1 MNQANDSK
9 HNPKVVSI
17 GTSKQSSQPHLG
29 ELLGKVQTIASRHLH
44 ALTAS
49 LFDNL
54 DDALFDLAEKASNNA
69 VQVAY
74 FDGMRE
80 LRKKRNIIERLFNQ
94 DIADRLMDLAAGK
107 VRDRRNPLENG
118 GEQQELSLIDD
129 SQLEEALAVSSMAS
143 KAEMRFARHL
153 FALNERLSVLCGGVR
168 IEGSALGPMDP
179 AALAHAFQLALRE
192 LVSDVQIKLIVY
204 KLFDRYVLGNIDG
217 MYDEINATLASAGV
231 LPQVRNPVATAMHR
245 RAARSNHP
253 SNHPGNRE
261 AAFATAEYS
270 ETTQDPADW
279 DATTQREILST
290 LADLL
295 AARRPHHHP
304 VEPIEN
310 SDNLNNPGHS
320 VSPPPGPTQILSAL
334 TLLQAEVAK
343 MSSLTRSTDRESDDV
358 QHLKQELLNQV
369 AQISGQSRIRISADE
384 EDTIDLVAMLFEYI
398 LQDRNLPAEM
408 QALLAR
414 LQIPYLKVA
423 VLDRRLFASR
433 AHPAR
438 RLLDLLAD
446 AGKGWTRE
454 ADPDQRMLKEVRH
467 VVETILAEFDDDLNV
482 FSRQHEQFT
491 AKLQSFWKRANLS
504 ERRAAE
510 AAKGREKLDIARRQ
524 AANEV
529 LSRMRDHTPPA
540 LIHSLLTRPWANYL
554 VLLLLRQGE
563 QSAEY
568 KSSIRFI
575 DDLIWSVEPKP
586 TVASQDKLRA
596 LLPDLEKTLRRG
608 LSTVAFHEPDMNRL
622 LVDLNTIYAP
632 LLGEQPAPRRT
643 LSDDGPLPASKQTDI
658 DTRDQDVVDIVQKFE
673 SVPSVT
679 QSMEDGKP
687 DPNEVILD
695 TAQLEIIRI
704 LKQGSWFDF
713 VDAQGQHE
721 RAKLSWISPISGRYL
736 FVNRRGLKVADKSA
750 AELANLILSGH
761 ALVLEEVPLFDR
773 ALDAIVERLRTAK
786 SATDHTDPTTGI

>member
-1 MNQANDSK
+1 
-9 HNPKVVSI
+9 
-17 GTSKQSSQPHLG
+17 
-29 ELLGKVQTIASRHLH
+29 
-44 ALTAS
+44 
-49 LFDNL
+49 
-54 DDALFDLAEKASNNA
+54 
-69 VQVAY
+69 
-74 FDGMRE
+74 MRA
-80 LRKKRNIIERLFNQ
+80 RK
-94 DIADRLMDLAAGK
+94 
-107 VRDRRNPLENG
+107 NPLETG
-118 GEQQELSLIDD
+118 SGESQELSLIED

-168 IEGSALGPMDP
+168 IEGSALGPLDP
-179 AALAHAFQLALRE
+179 AALALASQLALRE

-204 KLFDRYVLGNIDG
+204 KLFDRYVLGHIDS

-245 RAARSNHP
+245 RATRGTNSD
-253 SNHPGNRE
+253 NRE
-261 AAFATAEYS
+261 PASISAEYS
-270 ETTQDPADW
+270 EATQDPSDW
-279 DATTQREILST
+279 DAATQREILST

-295 AARRPHHHP
+295 AARRPQHAAESVKNHDT
-304 VEPIEN
+304 
-310 SDNLNNPGHS
+310 SSNPEHAA
-320 VSPPPGPTQILSAL
+320 SPPPGPTQILNAL

-343 MSSLTRSTDRESDDV
+343 MSSQARFPGRENDDV

-369 AQISGQSRIRISADE
+369 AQISGQSGMRISADE

-408 QALLAR
+408 QVLLAR

-491 AKLQSFWKRANLS
+491 AKLQSFWKRADLS
-504 ERRAAE
+504 EQRAAE
-510 AAKGREKLDIARRQ
+510 AAKGREKLDVARRL

-529 LSRMRDHTPPA
+529 LSRMHDHSPPA

-568 KSSIRFI
+568 KSSVRFI

-586 TVASQDKLRA
+586 TAASQDKLRA

-622 LVDLNTIYAP
+622 LVDLNAIYAP
-632 LLGEQPAPRRT
+632 LLGEQATPRMT
-643 LSDDGPLPASKQTDI
+643 LSSDAPLPASKHTDTDT
-658 DTRDQDVVDIVQKFE
+658 DTRNRDTADIVLKFA
-673 SVPSVT
+673 SVPAVT
-679 QSMEDGKP
+679 QTMEDGNS
-687 DPNEVILD
+687 DSDEIELD
-695 TAQLEIIRI
+695 TAQLEIIRT

-713 VDAQGQHE
+713 LDAQGQHE

-750 AELANLILSGH
+750 VELANLILSGH

-786 SATDHTDPTTGI
+786 SATDHTEPTNP